1 MKASRQ
7 ILLTICICL
16 SMLVLASCT
25 GTGEKKPGAGRVIVH
40 DIDEEVNDDFERAV
54 VMLNNKDY
62 DKAIT
67 VLKSVIDREKRVPAP
82 YVNLGMAYMKKGDNK
97 QAEEF
102 FHQALKLELGH
113 PEANNE
119 LGQLYRKTGRFREAR
134 KAYRNALADNPGYLP
149 AIRNLGI
156 LCELYM
162 HDLKCALEQFEE
174 YLNYDPND
182 EKVKIWVTDLK
193 QRLGR

>member
-1 MKASRQ
+1 MNITALIIR
-7 ILLTICICL
+7 LLLLL
-16 SMLVLASCT
+16 SMLSLVACA
-25 GTGEKKPGAGRVIVH
+25 GGPGQKSGAARVIVYN
-40 DIDEEVNDDFERAV
+40 IDEDVSDDFERAV
-54 VMLNNKDY
+54 SLLQSKQY
-62 DKAIT
+62 DKAIK
-67 VLKSVIDREKRVPAP
+67 VLVSVIDREKRAPAP
-82 YVNLGMAYMKKGDNK
+82 YVNLGMAYVLKGDNQ
-97 QAEEF
+97 QAEDY

-134 KAYRNALADNPGYLP
+134 KAYRNALADNPDYLP
-149 AIRNLGI
+149 ARRNLGI
-156 LCELYM
+156 LCEIYM

-174 YLNYDPND
+174 YLKYSPND